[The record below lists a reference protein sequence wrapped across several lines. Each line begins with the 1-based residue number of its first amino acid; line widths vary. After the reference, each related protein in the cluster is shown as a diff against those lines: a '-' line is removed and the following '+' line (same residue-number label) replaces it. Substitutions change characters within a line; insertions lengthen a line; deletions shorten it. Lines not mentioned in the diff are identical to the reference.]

1 MNDPSLRAADS
12 ARRTKP
18 SRRRRW
24 TKATS
29 VVTASVLLGG
39 FLSAETA
46 FAVASLAL
54 PKLDTTHP
62 VPVTPVGVKKP
73 GGKDD
78 AARDSRNSAPAVAWP
93 AAGTA
98 EVELPD
104 ARGAVKRAGK
114 LPVRVGTAAGKPRA
128 GERGTPPERA
138 QVQILD
144 RKAAGKL
151 GVEGVLIAVR
161 AAEGGHDAKVRLSL
175 DYSGFA
181 HAFGAGWASRLSLVQ
196 LPDCALES
204 PDAKDCG
211 AGTPLATENDA
222 DAETLTADIPVDGTA
237 GTTDASGAPVQTA
250 PSGAKSVTGL
260 SAASGVTLLAV
271 SAAPSGST
279 GDYKATPLSP
289 SGNWVAGDSSGNFG
303 WGYEI
308 QTPEVPGGLEP
319 ELSLGYSSQSLD
331 GRTAATNNQANA
343 VGDGWALTE
352 NYIERRYVSCNDDMT
367 NGNNKSKNG
376 DLCYGT
382 ENATMSLDG
391 QSHELVRDDKS
402 KTWKLKDDD
411 GTRVELLT
419 DTARG
424 NGDNDGEHWLITTTD
439 GTKYYFGYNRLPG
452 WSSGKEETN
461 STWTVPV
468 YGNQSGEPCYKAAF
482 ADSYCQQAWRW
493 NLDYVVDTNS
503 NASAYY
509 YKTEKNFYGRNVS
522 TTTGLGTP
530 TEYIRGGHLD
540 RIEYGL
546 RADNLYGANAASAK
560 VQYTVAERCLP
571 DASFDCAPAKMT
583 AANAKRWPDV
593 PLDQDCKAGETCKD
607 KIAPTFW
614 TSKRLARITTSVL
627 VGSAYRSVDSWD
639 FRHELPDPGDGSPAT
654 LWLAGITRTGYSADS
669 STALPEITFKGTQ
682 LANRVDA
689 TGDGIPPLVRYRV
702 NQINTETGG
711 SIGIS
716 YSAADCA
723 PGSLPTEASNTR
735 RCYPVYWSSA
745 DSPAADYKPVKDWFH
760 KYVVTQ
766 VLENDLVGGSPT
778 QQTDY
783 TYVGGAAWAKSEDE
797 FTKAEYRTYSDY
809 RGYGE
814 VRTQTGNGTDGPRQD
829 SRTRYFRGIDGA
841 KVADFEG
848 NEVADHASFQAME
861 RAEIVYNGAEV
872 VSEETSTPWRSAV
885 TASRARTGLPALE
898 SDMTNVQSETTR
910 SPAKGGGWQRTKTER
925 TFDAYGM
932 VSTET
937 EHGDTAKTGDE
948 SCTTTT
954 YARNTSANIL
964 ELTASEK
971 ATVGT
976 CAAPGGLIAEN
987 RSYYDDTTTLGAAP
1001 TRGNT
1006 TREDESNADG
1016 TGFLTASLTSYDL
1029 YGRPVKMTDAQNRA
1043 MTTRYVP
1050 ATGPVTSIVTTNPLG
1065 HTLTSEVDPLRGLT
1079 AAEVDTNGKRTE
1091 LGYDALGRLTGVWEP
1106 GRTKEKFPNHPT
1118 ASFTYRISK
1127 TETPVVATTE
1137 LRGDGSTETSYEI
1150 YDGLLRERQ
1159 TQVPSAT
1166 GTGRVLTETLYDSQ
1180 GQEWKSYDDYY
1191 ATGSPE
1197 PKLVAGDDTKAPAGV
1212 RSVYDAAGR
1221 PTEAIALKF
1230 GTETRRTK
1238 TVYDGNHTT
1247 VIPPKGGAA
1256 STTVTDAQDRPVEVI
1271 EYTNE
1276 ARTASQSIKY
1286 TYDKRGLLETVTDP
1300 AGNVR
1305 KFTYDARGRETRTD
1319 DPDSGTLLTTYD
1331 SLDRP
1336 VTTTDARGNT
1346 LKVAYDELGRR
1357 TSLSQDGKVLS
1368 EWSYDTVAKGEI
1380 SESRR
1385 YVDGNAYVQ
1394 KITGYT
1400 DDYQPTKVDV
1410 TVPQSEGALAGTY
1423 SIGYSYDELT
1433 GLPTSTSQPALGD
1446 LPAERVVTRYGAD
1459 DQAQGLTAGGRI
1471 LVNSSTYDPFGR
1483 ELRTEYNDAARRL
1496 YRSASYDEHTGELLR
1511 TTTDRTA
1518 GPTRVDD
1525 TSYGYDLAGNITR
1538 ITTETGQDAAKQTDT
1553 QCFTTDALQ
1562 RLTEAWTAK
1571 DTCATTPSPS
1581 NVGGPKPYWLTYSFD
1596 ALGNRTKEVRHDVG
1610 TDGSAGNSALD
1621 SVRSYAYGK
1630 PGGAK
1635 PAALTSVSTERGGA
1649 TTVTDSFGYDAVGN
1663 TTTRKTAGRD
1673 QTLVW
1678 DAENQLAKVE
1688 EPGRVTVEY
1697 TYDADG
1703 RRMLRKDLTGT
1714 TLYLP
1719 GGNELLL
1726 QPDGKKAGTRYYD
1739 FDGETVAARTN
1750 GAIQYLF
1757 EDHHGTATTAIDA
1770 TTQEVRHR
1778 TLGPF
1783 GEERGSPS
1791 ATPALWPGADRS
1803 FVGGTSDST
1812 GLTQLGA
1819 RAYDPKLGRFLS
1831 VDPMSDMGE
1840 SQRMNAYAYANNNP
1854 VTFSD
1859 PDGLSFFGKIKKA
1872 GKKLAKKAG
1881 GAVKSAAKKTATVVK
1896 KAATKVTQVAKK
1908 AAKTVK
1914 SAAKTVAKTTKK
1926 LVKRTTAT
1934 VKRYAKKAS
1943 TYTKKTVKRVGS
1955 GLKKAGQKAGG
1966 YVKKAGSS
1974 LKKAGGSVKKA
1985 GGSALAATKSAGKSL
2000 GKAASKSSG
2009 KIGGAIGIAASIA
2022 GGLSSGPSGGSLG
2035 DLLGRVSTLAGTAG
2049 MVAAFIPG
2057 MQGAALALG
2066 AVSVAA
2072 GLASG
2077 YAYQREGNNE
2087 SARNAYIG
2095 AGLGILGGGAG
2106 KLAGRAVGGMSTR
2119 AFTGITGRSYSSGF
2133 QKTVVNTFSNIG
2145 ADLPG
2150 AAWAYSTTDFK

>member
-1 MNDPSLRAADS
+1 MNDPSVRAANS

-18 SRRRRW
+18 TRRRRW
-24 TKATS
+24 IKATS

-46 FAVASLAL
+46 FALASLAL
-54 PKLDTTHP
+54 PKLDTTKP
-62 VPVTPVGVKKP
+62 VPVTPVGAKKP

-78 AARDSRNSAPAVAWP
+78 AARDSRTSAPAVTWP

-98 EVELPD
+98 EVQLPG

-114 LPVRVGTAAGKPRA
+114 LPVHVGTAAGKPRA
-128 GERGTPPERA
+128 GKRGTAPESA

-151 GVEGVLIAVR
+151 GVDGVLIAVR

-181 HAFGAGWASRLSLVQ
+181 NAFGAGWASRLSLVQ

-211 AGTPLATENDA
+211 AGTPLATENDS
-222 DAETLTADIPVDGTA
+222 DARTLTADIPVDGTA
-237 GTTDASGAPVQTA
+237 GTSDASGSPVSAA

-260 SAASGVTLLAV
+260 AAASGVTLLAV

-367 NGNNKSKNG
+367 NGNNKAKNG

-402 KTWKLKDDD
+402 KAWKLKDDD

-424 NGDNDGEHWLITTTD
+424 NGDNNGEHWLITTTD
-439 GTKYYFGYNRLPG
+439 GTKYHFGYNRLPG

-468 YGNQSGEPCYKAAF
+468 YGNQSTEPCYKAAY

-493 NLDYVVDTNS
+493 NLDYVVDPNS

-522 TTTGLGTP
+522 SSTGLGTP
-530 TEYIRGGHLD
+530 TEYVRGGYLD

-546 RADNLYGANAASAK
+546 RADNLYGTNAASAK

-614 TSKRLARITTSVL
+614 TSKRLARITTSAL
-627 VGSAYRSVDSWD
+627 VGSGYRSVDSWD

-861 RAEIVYNGAEV
+861 RSEIVYNGAEV

-898 SDMTNVQSETTR
+898 SDMTDVQTETTR

-932 VSTET
+932 VITET

-948 SCTTTT
+948 SCVVTT
-954 YARNTSANIL
+954 YARSTAANIL
-964 ELTASEK
+964 ELPASEK
-971 ATVGT
+971 VTAGT
-976 CAAPGGLIAEN
+976 CAAPGELISEN
-987 RSYYDDTTTLGAAP
+987 RSYYDDSTTLGAAP

-1006 TREDESNADG
+1006 TREDENNAEG
-1016 TGFLTASLTSYDL
+1016 NGFFTANTSTYDP
-1029 YGRPVKMTDAQNRA
+1029 YGRPLKSTDSQGRT
-1043 MTTRYVP
+1043 MTTAFTP
-1050 ATGPVTSIVTTNPLG
+1050 ETGPAAKTVVTNPLG
-1065 HTLTSEVDPLRGLT
+1065 HTLTTEFDVARGLQI
-1079 AAEVDTNGKRTE
+1079 AETDTNGKKTE
-1091 LGYDALGRLTGVWEP
+1091 IAYDDLGRVTAVWEA
-1106 GRTKEKFPNHPT
+1106 GRSRTAFPT
-1118 ASFTYRISK
+1118 APNSSFTYRISK
-1127 TETPVVATTE
+1127 TDTPVVVSKE
-1137 LRGDGSTETSYEI
+1137 LRGDGSWETGYEI

-1159 TQVPSAT
+1159 TQVASGT
-1166 GTGRVLTETLYDSQ
+1166 GSGRVLTETLYDSQ
-1180 GQEWKSYDDYY
+1180 GQEWKSFDDYY
-1191 ATGSPE
+1191 ATGDPE
-1197 PKLVAGDDTKAPAGV
+1197 GKLVAGDDTKSPAVV
-1212 RSVYDAAGR
+1212 RTVFDGAGR
-1221 PTEAIALKF
+1221 ATDTVAMKY

-1247 VIPPKGGAA
+1247 EIPPQGGSA
-1256 STTVTDAQDRPVEVI
+1256 STTVTDPLGRTTEII
-1271 EYTNE
+1271 EYTNA
-1276 ARTASQSIKY
+1276 ARTTSQSLLY
-1286 TYDKRGLLETVTDP
+1286 GYNARGLLEKVTDA

-1305 KFTYDARGRETRTD
+1305 KFTYDARGREVKAE
-1319 DPDSGTLLTTYD
+1319 DPDTGTMETRYD

-1336 VTTTDARGNT
+1336 VGTTDGRNVS
-1346 LKVAYDELGRR
+1346 LSVDYDQLGRQ
-1357 TSLSQDGKVLS
+1357 TTLSQGSKVLS
-1368 EWSYDTVAKGEI
+1368 EWKYDTVAKGEI
-1380 SESRR
+1380 AETRR
-1385 YVDGNAYVQ
+1385 YVNGEAYVERV
-1394 KITGYT
+1394 TGFT
-1400 DDYQPTKVDV
+1400 DDYQATGLDV
-1410 TVPQSEGALAGTY
+1410 TIPSTEGALAGTY
-1423 SIGYSYDELT
+1423 TWGFGYDEIT
-1433 GLPTSTSQPALGD
+1433 GLQTVVNQPAIGD

-1471 LVNSSTYDPFGR
+1471 LVNSSTYDAFGR
-1483 ELRTEYNDAARRL
+1483 AQRTEYNDQARRL
-1496 YRSASYDEHTGELLR
+1496 YRSWSYDEHTGDLLR

-1518 GPTRVDD
+1518 GPTRVED
-1525 TSYGYDLAGNITR
+1525 TSYGYDLEGNVTR
-1538 ITTETGQDAAKQTDT
+1538 ITTKTGQDATEQTDT
-1553 QCFTTDALQ
+1553 QCFVSDALQ

-1571 DTCATTPSPS
+1571 DDCTAAPSGS
-1581 NVGGPKPYWLTYSFD
+1581 NIGGAQPYWLSYSYD
-1596 ALGNRTKEVRHDVG
+1596 ALGNRTKETRHD
-1610 TDGSAGNSALD
+1610 TAGATAKD
-1621 SVRSYAYGK
+1621 AVRTYKYAK
-1630 PGGAK
+1630 PDGAK
-1635 PAALTSVSTERGGA
+1635 PAALTSVDTARNGTSSTTSSFTYDGA
-1649 TTVTDSFGYDAVGN
+1649 GN
-1663 TTTRKTAGRD
+1663 TVTRKTDGRD
-1673 QTLVW
+1673 QTLEW
-1678 DAENQLAKVE
+1678 DAENQLVKVDE
-1688 EPGRVTVEY
+1688 AGVGATEY
-1697 TYDADG
+1697 TYSADG
-1703 RRMLRKDLTGT
+1703 GRLIRKDIAGT

-1726 QPDGKKAGTRYYD
+1726 TADGKKTGTRYYE
-1739 FDGETVAARTN
+1739 FDGDTVAARSA
-1750 GAIQYLF
+1750 GAIQFLF
-1757 EDHHGTATTAIDA
+1757 ADHHSTATTAIDA
-1770 TTQEVRHR
+1770 TTQDVQRR
-1778 TLGPF
+1778 VLAPF
-1783 GEERGSPS
+1783 GEERGTVS
-1791 ATPALWPGADRS
+1791 ATPAAWIGRGFVNGTEDR
-1803 FVGGTSDST
+1803 T

-1819 RAYDPKLGRFLS
+1819 RAYDPGLGRFIS
-1831 VDPMSDMGE
+1831 VDPMIDMSE

-1854 VTFSD
+1854 ASFSD
-1859 PDGLSFFGKIKKA
+1859 PDGLFWGKIKKA
-1872 GKKLAKKAG
+1872 AKK
-1881 GAVKSAAKKTATVVK
+1881 VAKKVVKTTKKVANKTKRVVK
-1896 KAATKVTQVAKK
+1896 KAV
-1908 AAKTVK
+1908 KTVK
-1914 SAAKTVAKTTKK
+1914 KVVKKVVKKTKAIAKKVARVTKKVVKRSVYVVKKYAKKTYRYVKKTTK
-1926 LVKRTTAT
+1926 
-1934 VKRYAKKAS
+1934 
-1943 TYTKKTVKRVGS
+1943 
-1955 GLKKAGQKAGG
+1955 KAGG
-1966 YVKKAGSS
+1966 YVKKQASRAWSGT
-1974 LKKAGGSVKKA
+1974 KK
-1985 GGSALAATKSAGKSL
+1985 ATKSAARTTVKAGKAAGKGVVAGAKAVDRANKAAGDALVSGAKAVGNHVKDNWRDYAGAAALGVCIMASAGLCVAAGMAVAFAKVTASGIDPNMETDWGTFAKDSAFAFGGGAVAGAFGKAVSGGTFRAAMKASPITTSVRETLGNGALNFGMAWAGCGTGSL
-2000 GKAASKSSG
+2000 GKAA
-2009 KIGGAIGIAASIA
+2009 
-2022 GGLSSGPSGGSLG
+2022 
-2035 DLLGRVSTLAGTAG
+2035 
-2049 MVAAFIPG
+2049 
-2057 MQGAALALG
+2057 
-2066 AVSVAA
+2066 
-2072 GLASG
+2072 
-2077 YAYQREGNNE
+2077 YC
-2087 SARNAYIG
+2087 
-2095 AGLGILGGGAG
+2095 
-2106 KLAGRAVGGMSTR
+2106 
-2119 AFTGITGRSYSSGF
+2119 
-2133 QKTVVNTFSNIG
+2133 
-2145 ADLPG
+2145 
-2150 AAWAYSTTDFK
+2150 